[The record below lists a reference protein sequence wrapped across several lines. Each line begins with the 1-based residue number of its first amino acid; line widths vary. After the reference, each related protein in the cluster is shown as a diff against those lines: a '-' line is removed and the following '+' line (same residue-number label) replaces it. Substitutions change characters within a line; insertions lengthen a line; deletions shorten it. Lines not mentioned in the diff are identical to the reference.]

1 MTLSFKDVGTQDIFN
16 GKNTRSA
23 RKTCPQTLFDV
34 AFRKLD
40 QIDSAVELNDLR
52 VPPGNR
58 LEALKGD
65 RTGQHSIRI
74 NDQYRICFIW
84 TNNGATKVEIVDY
97 H

>member
-1 MTLSFKDVGTQDIFN
+1 MILSFKDVGTQDIFS
-16 GKNTRSA
+16 GENTKSA

-84 TNNGATKVEIVDY
+84 TNNGATEVEIVDY